1 MKSAL
6 LASDVTAPGGVDTY
20 ILDVVREAR
29 AGGWTVR
36 ALLDDAPGADGLAQ
50 ALAPMCD
57 MVERASLH
65 PKRSPA
71 KAARGAVEA
80 AIRRAR
86 PGVVFVVCPAPWL
99 GVAAR
104 EAAISRG
111 IPLVFV
117 EQFVEPGIVFAPGV
131 RERIVKTYRRAAA
144 AVAVGRSNVQV
155 LRGYGFPAERMTV
168 IPNSVRVDEPVERFR
183 REEVFRRFAIPERA
197 CNAVAVARLHRHKG
211 LDVLIEAVATLDAA
225 DRGRFH
231 VVVFGEGEARSDL
244 ESAIRR
250 YALTDHIRLAGW
262 YGRPREVIGAFDL
275 FILPS
280 RNEGLPFAVLEA
292 MAEGLPVIT
301 SDAGSAHEAV
311 GDEQGGLVVPREN
324 APALRDALSRM
335 IRDGEFRRNCGRVA
349 RENVRDYDA
358 AANLRRLID
367 LWDAAYRS
375 PYQDS

>member
-1 MKSAL
+1 
-6 LASDVTAPGGVDTY
+6 
-20 ILDVVREAR
+20 
-29 AGGWTVR
+29 
-36 ALLDDAPGADGLAQ
+36 
-50 ALAPMCD
+50 
-57 MVERASLH
+57 MVEHLK
-65 PKRSPA
+65 PDL
-71 KAARGAVEA
+71 
-80 AIRRAR
+80 
-86 PGVVFVVCPAPWL
+86 VFVVCPAPWL
-99 GVAAR
+99 GVAGR
-104 EAAISRG
+104 EAAIAKKV
-111 IPLVFV
+111 PLVFV

-131 RERIVKTYRRAAA
+131 RERIVETYRRASA
-144 AVAVGRSNVQV
+144 AVAVGRANVEV
-155 LRGYGFPAERMTV
+155 LRGYGFPVDSVVV
-168 IPNSVRVDEPVERFR
+168 IPNSVRVDEPVERIR
-183 REEVFRRFAIPERA
+183 REEVFRRFAIPARE

-225 DRGRFH
+225 DRDRFH
-231 VVVFGEGEARSDL
+231 VVVFGEGEARSEL

-262 YGRPREVIGAFDL
+262 YGLPREVIGAFDL
-275 FILPS
+275 FVLPS

-335 IRDGEFRRNCGRVA
+335 IRDAEFRRGCGRVA